1 MRPLLLLAASALA
14 LSVGACGPR
23 TPAARAALDCPLRQG
38 DLTRTSASPDGK
50 VCTYS
55 TSGGAEVTL
64 QLVST
69 QGGVDSALTAIE
81 TNLLAGRVKPAE
93 EAKGDA
99 KADGKDEKYA
109 KAADASAAGTDVA
122 DKAAKEAMADT
133 AGVQVET
140 KDGKAGVH
148 VVTKD
153 GKVVVDTD
161 GDTDAEGNVHVNL
174 PGIHVTANERD
185 DSAQVQVGPIHID
198 AGGDGATIRM
208 RRDVRLRGEALNPDR
223 RGMRAMFI
231 YKGDDLP
238 NGYRVVGYEAGGP
251 KSGPITVAVVKSKEA
266 FDGDDIYNDV
276 KRLVRKNGGV

>member
-1 MRPLLLLAASALA
+1 MRPLYLLAASALA
-14 LSVGACGPR
+14 LTTAACGPQ
-23 TPAARAALDCPLRQG
+23 TPKARAALDCPMRQG
-38 DLTRTSASPDGK
+38 DLTRTSASSDGK
-50 VCTYS
+50 VCTYA
-55 TSGGAEVTL
+55 TSSGAEVTL

-93 EAKGDA
+93 DAKGDA
-99 KADGKDEKYA
+99 KDAAKGEAKDDKAAKPEDA
-109 KAADASAAGTDVA
+109 KAASSDA
-122 DKAAKEAMADT
+122 DKAAKEATAD
-133 AGVQVET
+133 AEKPGVHIET
-140 KDGKAGVH
+140 KDGKT
-148 VVTKD
+148 VVT
-153 GKVVVDTD
+153 TD
-161 GDTDAEGNVHVNL
+161 GDTDADGNVRVNL
-174 PGIHVTANERD
+174 PGIHVVANERD
-185 DSAQVQVGPIHID
+185 DSAQVSVGPIHID

-251 KSGPITVAVVKSKEA
+251 KSGPITVAVVKSKES